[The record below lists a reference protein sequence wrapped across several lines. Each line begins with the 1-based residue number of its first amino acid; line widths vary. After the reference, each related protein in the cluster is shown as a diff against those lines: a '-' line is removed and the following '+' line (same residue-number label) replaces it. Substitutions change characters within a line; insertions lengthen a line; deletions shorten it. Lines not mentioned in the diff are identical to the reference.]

1 MNTYPMLVSLSVL
14 LFCMGLLGVM
24 LRRNLLV
31 VVMCLEI
38 MVNAV
43 VLSFVAGAWHTQTLS
58 GAAMTFFIYV
68 AVTCEIALA
77 MALLVLLAQRRGTLD
92 LAATPELKG

>member
-1 MNTYPMLVSLSVL
+1 MSTYELLVALAVL
-14 LFCMGLLGVM
+14 LFAIGLLGVM
-24 LRRNLLV
+24 VRRNLLV

-43 VLSFVAGAWHTQTLS
+43 LLSFVAAAVHTQTLH
-58 GAAMTFFIYV
+58 GAAISFFIYV

-77 MALLVLLAQRRGTLD
+77 MALNGSAPCCPSEARRR
-92 LAATPELKG
+92 

>member
-1 MNTYPMLVSLSVL
+1 MNTVALLNTLAVL
-14 LFCMGLLGVM
+14 LFATGLLGVM

-31 VVMCLEI
+31 VVMSLEL

-43 VLSFVAGAWHTQTLS
+43 VLSFVNAAQHTQTLA
-58 GAAMTFFIYV
+58 GVAMTFFIYV

-77 MALLVLLAQRRGTLD
+77 MALLVLLVQRRGSLD
-92 LAATPELKG
+92 LAAEQDLRG